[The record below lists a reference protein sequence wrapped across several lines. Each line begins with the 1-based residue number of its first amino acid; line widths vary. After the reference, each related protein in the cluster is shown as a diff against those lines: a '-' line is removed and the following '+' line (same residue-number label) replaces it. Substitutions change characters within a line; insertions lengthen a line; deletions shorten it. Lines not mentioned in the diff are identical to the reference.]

1 MMASPMRA
9 ELSWARSLLASADLA
24 ATPVERR
31 RGCLLAARQGA
42 AAVLSMHRQVSP
54 IVEPD
59 ELWARLALEVPVFV
73 EWASYFA
80 LLEGRSR
87 LSERQ
92 ADDLLR
98 DLTTFLDLV
107 DRQLSR
113 SRSDRV
119 RYG

>member
-1 MMASPMRA
+1 MVASPMRA

-31 RGCLLAARQGA
+31 RGCLLAARRGGCG
-42 AAVLSMHRQVSP
+42 VSMHRQVSL

-92 ADDLLR
+92 ASDLLR

-107 DRQLSR
+107 DRQLTGR
-113 SRSDRV
+113 VADRV